1 MATTSPNPQQLLA
14 QLQADFNRRLPER
27 IAALLARVEPA
38 CAGDAAE
45 RDELLRGLHSL
56 AGAGGTFG
64 LPEVSARARELE
76 NQLRASKTL
85 SAAMLRASIAGL
97 HPPTP
102 VDTATAV
109 ARTNG
114 GPSPV
119 AVTTGDIASTDADFA
134 AAVASPFAAR
144 ALFYLGSDNRDIG
157 DIAGKLAKLQLPM
170 TICDNAAMLMQRLQ
184 HAHERLAVVINIGAD
199 LPAAAPVLKGLAP
212 QLLAP
217 HLLILVTARRDLL
230 ARLQAARLGARA
242 MLGFP
247 LYLPDLVEVLE
258 QPGWVGDS
266 TPFRVLIV
274 DDDRSISQ
282 YHAAVLSAA
291 GMQVQTCDEVERLD
305 ILMQDFAPE
314 LILLD
319 MYMPN
324 WDGPDIAKALRLDNQ
339 FLSVPLVFLSSEAN
353 RAVQL
358 DAMRDGGDDFLVK
371 PIAPAH
377 LVEAVRIRVRRYRD
391 LRTVMMTDSLT
402 HVLNRRALF
411 SGLERELAR
420 SRRLSAPLSAAILDL
435 DHFKA
440 INDTHGHAVGD
451 SVLKGLTQYLRQR
464 LRKTDLIGR
473 MGGEEFMVVFPETEL
488 MAAWALLDDIRS
500 QFADIDY
507 IGTAGRMRTSFSAGI
522 AQWHPDESITD
533 WLKRA
538 DAKLYVAKAEGRN
551 RVVSDDAP

>member
-1 MATTSPNPQQLLA
+1 MPPHQVLA
-14 QLQADFNRRLPER
+14 QLRADFSRRLPER
-27 IAALLARVEPA
+27 IATLLAQVESA
-38 CAGDAAE
+38 CAGDQAE
-45 RDELLRGLHSL
+45 REELLRGLHSL

-64 LPEVSARARELE
+64 LPEVSVRARELE

-97 HPPTP
+97 YPEAPST
-102 VDTATAV
+102 TATATML
-109 ARTNG
+109 ATG
-114 GPSPV
+114 GSQPV
-119 AVTTGDIASTDADFA
+119 PGLDTTPTAAEVQA
-134 AAVASPFAAR
+134 AADMASPFAAR
-144 ALFYLGSDNRDIG
+144 ALFYLGSEGSDGGDVA
-157 DIAGKLAKLQLPM
+157 DIANRLGKLQLPM
-170 TICDNAAMLMQRLQ
+170 TICDSAGMLLQRLQ
-184 HAHERLAVVINIGAD
+184 ASQERLAVVINIGTS
-199 LPAAAPVLKGLAP
+199 LPGDAAVLKALTP
-212 QLLAP
+212 ELLAP
-217 HLLILVTARRDLL
+217 HLLILVSSRRDLL
-230 ARLQAARLGARA
+230 ARLQAAKLGARA
-242 MLGFP
+242 MLGLP
-247 LYLPDLVEVLE
+247 LYLPDLIEVLE

-274 DDDRSISQ
+274 DDDNSISL
-282 YHAAVLSAA
+282 YHAAILTAA
-291 GMQVQTCDEVERLD
+291 GMQVQTCDEVERLE

-411 SGLERELAR
+411 TGLERELAR
-420 SRRLSAPLSAAILDL
+420 SRRLSVPLCAAILDL
-435 DHFKA
+435 DHFKQ
-440 INDTHGHAVGD
+440 INDRHGHGVGD
-451 SVLKGLTQYLRQR
+451 TVLKGLTQYLRQR

-473 MGGEEFMVVFPETEL
+473 IGGEEFMVVFPETEL
-488 MAAWALLDDIRS
+488 TAAWALLDDIRK
-500 QFADIDY
+500 QFSEIDY
-507 IGTAGRMRTSFSAGI
+507 IGTGGRMHASFSAGI
-522 AQWHPDESITD
+522 AQWQAGESVSD
-533 WLKRA
+533 WLKLA
-538 DAKLYVAKAEGRN
+538 DTRLYAAKLAGRN
-551 RVVSDDAP
+551 RVVCDDSH